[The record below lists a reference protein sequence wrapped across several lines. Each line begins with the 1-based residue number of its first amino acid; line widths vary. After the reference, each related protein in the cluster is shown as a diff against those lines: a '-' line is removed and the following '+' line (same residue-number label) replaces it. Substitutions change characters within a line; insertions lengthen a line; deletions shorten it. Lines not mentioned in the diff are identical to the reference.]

1 MALNVTVQGPEK
13 PEESK
18 YPALVMMHFLGGSTR
33 EWDEVVALLG
43 PEYKTVRIDL
53 PGFGGSAGET
63 GYTVSAMADAVHEA
77 VCAAGVEEYV
87 LVGHSMS
94 GKVSM
99 VLARRAQDAGFARA
113 AEKGC
118 SGGLKLR
125 GLVLVAPSPPSPEPM
140 TEEKRS
146 GMIASLGGAPAEG
159 DFARALKYITRNE
172 ERDIRPAVEE
182 RAARE
187 VLRMNRTA
195 WVAWVTGGSKEDWAE
210 RVGVLTVPALV
221 VAGEKDAS
229 LGPKQQRELTLPHLG
244 KGKISV
250 VKGCSHLVPMERPE
264 AMAEMLRE
272 FCAAL
277 PVARVPEEYV
287 EFLDGERVSEPTK
300 AVLRARM
307 DGPPVTDG
315 LLNAAQQRTLRAMLA
330 RVVPQVKGE
339 EIDLV
344 GFVLARLAT
353 GKGDGWRYAVLPE
366 DAQAYREGLDRLIE
380 KGFEEMDVEQQDT
393 VLSKLAA
400 KAGSVDARWFEEV
413 RGDAVTAYAG
423 HPATLARWGYSGF
436 GVGGAYTKFRG
447 FVDFGV
453 NSRETWEPV
462 AIVPAG
468 AEKDMEVTR

>member
-1 MALNVTVQGPEK
+1 
-13 PEESK
+13 
-18 YPALVMMHFLGGSTR
+18 MMHFLGGSTR

-43 PEYKTVRIDL
+43 PEYRTVRVDL

-63 GYTVSAMADAVHEA
+63 GYSVSEMADAVHA
-77 VCAAGVEEYV
+77 AIVAAGLEEYV

-99 VLARRAQDAGFARA
+99 VLARRAQDAGYRGK
-113 AEKGC
+113 EHCG
-118 SGGLKLR
+118 LR

-140 TEEKRS
+140 SEEKRS
-146 GMIASLGGAPAEG
+146 AMLASLGGAPAEG
-159 DFARALKYITRNE
+159 DFAKALKYITRNE

-182 RAARE
+182 RAANE

-195 WVAWVTGGSKEDWAE
+195 WVAWVQGGSKEDWAE

-229 LGPKQQRELTLPHLG
+229 LGPKQQREVTLPHLG
-244 KGKISV
+244 KGKIAV

-264 AMAEMLRE
+264 AMAGLLRD
-272 FCAAL
+272 FVVAL
-277 PVARVPEEYV
+277 PVARVPAAYKD
-287 EFLDGERVSEPTK
+287 FLYSERVSLPTQE
-300 AVLRARM
+300 VLRHRM
-307 DGPPVTDG
+307 EGPPVSEG
-315 LLNAAQQRTLRAMLA
+315 VLNAAQQRTLRAMLA
-330 RVVPQVKGE
+330 RVVPQVRGE

-344 GFVLARLAT
+344 GFVVARLAS

-393 VLSKLAA
+393 VLAKLAA
-400 KAGSVDARWFEEV
+400 KKGSPLSEAEARWFEEV
-413 RGDAVTAYAG
+413 RGDAVAAYAG

-453 NSRETWEPV
+453 NSRESWEPV
-462 AIVPAG
+462 PIAPA
-468 AEKDMEVTR
+468 AAAEVTQ

>member
-1 MALNVTVQGPEK
+1 MALNVTLQGSED
-13 PEESK
+13 SK
-18 YPALVMMHFLGGSTR
+18 HPALVMMHFLGGSTR

-43 PEYKTVRIDL
+43 PEYRTLRVDL

-63 GYTVSAMADAVHEA
+63 GYSVGEMVDAVHQA
-77 VCAAGVEEYV
+77 IAAAGLKEYV

-99 VLARRAQDAGFARA
+99 VLARRAQDAGYRGEEFC
-113 AEKGC
+113 G
-118 SGGLKLR
+118 LR
-125 GLVLVAPSPPSPEPM
+125 GMVLVAPSPPSPEPM

-159 DFARALKYITRNE
+159 DFAKALKYITRNE

-182 RAARE
+182 RAANE

-229 LGPKQQRELTLPHLG
+229 LGPKQQREVTLPHLG
-244 KGKISV
+244 KGRITV

-264 AMAEMLRE
+264 AMAGLLRE
-272 FCAAL
+272 FVAAL
-277 PVARVPEEYV
+277 PVARVPAAYQK
-287 EFLDGERVSEPTK
+287 FLYGERVSEPTQT
-300 AVLRARM
+300 VLRQRM
-307 DGPPVTDG
+307 EGPPVSEG
-315 LLNAAQQRTLRAMLA
+315 VLNAAQQRTLRAMLA
-330 RVVPQVKGE
+330 RVVPQARGE

-344 GFVLARLAT
+344 GFVVARLAS

-366 DAQAYREGLDRLIE
+366 DAQAYREGLNRLIE
-380 KGFEEMDVEQQDT
+380 KGFEEMDTEHQDT
-393 VLSKLAA
+393 VLAKLAA
-400 KAGSVDARWFEEV
+400 RAASEDARWFEEV
-413 RGDAVTAYAG
+413 RGDAVEAYAG

-447 FVDFGV
+447 FMDVGV
-453 NSRETWEPV
+453 NSRETWEPL
-462 AIVPAG
+462 AMVPAE
-468 AEKDMEVTR
+468 AVQ

>member
-1 MALNVTVQGPEK
+1 MALNVTVQGSD
-13 PEESK
+13 ESK
-18 YPALVMMHFLGGSTR
+18 HPALVMMHFLGGSTR
-33 EWDEVVALLG
+33 EWDEVVTLLG
-43 PEYKTVRIDL
+43 PDYKTVRVDL

-63 GYTVSAMADAVHEA
+63 GYSVGAMADAVHEA
-77 VCAAGVEEYV
+77 IRTAGLAEYV

-99 VLARRAQDAGFARA
+99 VLARRAQDAGFDRLADCA
-113 AEKGC
+113 
-118 SGGLKLR
+118 LR

-146 GMIASLGGAPAEG
+146 TMIGSLGGAPAEG

-182 RAARE
+182 RAANE
-187 VLRMNRTA
+187 VLKMNRTA
-195 WVAWVTGGSKEDWAE
+195 WVAWLEGGSKEDWAA

-229 LGPKQQRELTLPHLG
+229 LGPKQQRAVTLPHLG
-244 KGKISV
+244 KGRIAV

-264 AMAEMLRE
+264 AMAGMLRD
-272 FCAAL
+272 FVAAL
-277 PVARVPEEYV
+277 PVARVPESYR
-287 EFLDGERVSEPTK
+287 EFLDGDRVSEPTRE
-300 AVLRARM
+300 VLRRRM
-307 DGPPVTDG
+307 EGPPVSDG
-315 LLNAAQQRTLRAMLA
+315 VLNAAQQRTLRAMLA

-344 GFVLARLAT
+344 GFVVARLAS
-353 GKGDGWRYAVLPE
+353 GRGDGWRYAVLPE

-380 KGFEEMDVEQQDT
+380 KNFEEMDLEQQDT
-393 VLSKLAA
+393 VLAKLAA
-400 KAGSVDARWFEEV
+400 KVGSVDARWFEEV
-413 RGDAVTAYAG
+413 RGDAVAAYAG

-436 GVGGAYTKFRG
+436 GVGGAYTEHRG

-453 NSRETWEPV
+453 NSREAWEPV
-462 AIVPAG
+462 AIAPA
-468 AEKDMEVTR
+468 AAAVEVTQ